1 MTCRLLVV
9 DDEPDA
15 IELFRQSFRRE
26 LRAGAYDI
34 RFAASGEEAL
44 VLLAADA
51 ADGGILVL
59 CDINM
64 PGMSGFD
71 LLCDVR
77 RRWPWLT
84 VIMVT
89 AYGDADNRRRAL
101 DHGAADFITKPV
113 DFDHLKET
121 LSQHRTGEGL

>member
-1 MTCRLLVV
+1 MMRRLLVV

-26 LRAGAYDI
+26 IRAGAYDI

-44 VLLAADA
+44 VVLATDGAVASVLL
-51 ADGGILVL
+51 L

-64 PGMSGFD
+64 PGMSGLD
-71 LLCDVR
+71 LLRDVR
-77 RRWPWLT
+77 IRWPSLP

-89 AYGDADNRRRAL
+89 AYGDADNRRRAFE
-101 DHGAADFITKPV
+101 HGAADFITKPV
-113 DFDHLKET
+113 DFAHLKET
-121 LSQHRTGEGL
+121 LRHYRAGEGI